1 MLLILDNCEHVIADV
16 SDIVSELVSASGQL
30 NVLATSRA
38 PMMITA
44 ESVYPLPPLDI
55 DESGSPATDLFR
67 ARAKAVRPS
76 ARLDQVEI
84 ARLCRTLDGLPLAIE
99 LAAARVRTMSV
110 DEINTRLSDRFAL
123 LRTGDRTSPQRH
135 RTLHA
140 VIDWSWNLLDGP
152 QQAALRRLCR
162 FPSGFTLDAAALV
175 AEWGVVDDIGAA
187 LEGLVNQS
195 MLAVVENDEPIGL
208 RYHMLETV
216 REFGE
221 EQLVGADEADEVMT
235 RMSHWAQDLALAMS
249 EGFIGDREVATVYLV
264 EAEHD
269 NLLAVLRHAIARRD
283 AKTVYL
289 VFPILGFHWAMRGAH
304 SEVFSWGPRILDID
318 PRGPGEADIPADFLV
333 VAYMLA
339 GMHMILGGDVRA
351 IALAR
356 CRIRVPCR
364 TRTDIR
370 GVLRMNAAVILTPL
384 SGKGLARTL
393 AEGARSADE
402 LTRVSALSARANF
415 RENFGDVF
423 GSMRDGERALDLNH
437 GGGDTWTR
445 AMLFSHLGS
454 LYGQTAQYAESV
466 EYYRRAAESMWNL
479 HAYEESAQ
487 IRAFMGTSLIGAGR
501 IEEGRRELSSL
512 LGSSDADPVIAP
524 SAWGEGNQRVAA
536 VHAGLAEADLFEGDV
551 DGGVRRYRRA
561 LDVCGWPSMGQAPG
575 PYEVLIASA
584 VVSAYI
590 LYGRCDDA
598 AALVT
603 ELTRQA
609 VERLG
614 RLFDLPQIGCVAN
627 AVGSYEIATG
637 RDPEHGLALLALAL
651 PVRARQ
657 DYPSMVVARHIEA
670 ARSVLGDQIVDEE
683 LTRAAKVPRRA
694 AAEAILDH
702 LRR

>member
-423 GSMRDGERALDLNH
+423 GSMRDGERALALNH

-445 AMLFSHLGS
+445 AML
-454 LYGQTAQYAESV
+454 
-466 EYYRRAAESMWNL
+466 
-479 HAYEESAQ
+479 SA
-487 IRAFMGTSLIGAGR
+487 T
-501 IEEGRRELSSL
+501 
-512 LGSSDADPVIAP
+512 
-524 SAWGEGNQRVAA
+524 
-536 VHAGLAEADLFEGDV
+536 
-551 DGGVRRYRRA
+551 
-561 LDVCGWPSMGQAPG
+561 
-575 PYEVLIASA
+575 SA
-584 VVSAYI
+584 V
-590 LYGRCDDA
+590 C
-598 AALVT
+598 T
-603 ELTRQA
+603 
-609 VERLG
+609 
-614 RLFDLPQIGCVAN
+614 
-627 AVGSYEIATG
+627 
-637 RDPEHGLALLALAL
+637 
-651 PVRARQ
+651 ARQ
-657 DYPSMVVARHIEA
+657 HNTPSR
-670 ARSVLGDQIVDEE
+670 
-683 LTRAAKVPRRA
+683 
-694 AAEAILDH
+694 
-702 LRR
+702 

>member
-1 MLLILDNCEHVIADV
+1 
-16 SDIVSELVSASGQL
+16 
-30 NVLATSRA
+30 
-38 PMMITA
+38 
-44 ESVYPLPPLDI
+44 
-55 DESGSPATDLFR
+55 
-67 ARAKAVRPS
+67 
-76 ARLDQVEI
+76 
-84 ARLCRTLDGLPLAIE
+84 
-99 LAAARVRTMSV
+99 
-110 DEINTRLSDRFAL
+110 
-123 LRTGDRTSPQRH
+123 
-135 RTLHA
+135 
-140 VIDWSWNLLDGP
+140 
-152 QQAALRRLCR
+152 
-162 FPSGFTLDAAALV
+162 
-175 AEWGVVDDIGAA
+175 
-187 LEGLVNQS
+187 
-195 MLAVVENDEPIGL
+195 
-208 RYHMLETV
+208 
-216 REFGE
+216 
-221 EQLVGADEADEVMT
+221 
-235 RMSHWAQDLALAMS
+235 
-249 EGFIGDREVATVYLV
+249 
-264 EAEHD
+264 
-269 NLLAVLRHAIARRD
+269 
-283 AKTVYL
+283 
-289 VFPILGFHWAMRGAH
+289 
-304 SEVFSWGPRILDID
+304 
-318 PRGPGEADIPADFLV
+318 
-333 VAYMLA
+333 
-339 GMHMILGGDVRA
+339 
-351 IALAR
+351 
-356 CRIRVPCR
+356 
-364 TRTDIR
+364 
-370 GVLRMNAAVILTPL
+370 
-384 SGKGLARTL
+384 
-393 AEGARSADE
+393 
-402 LTRVSALSARANF
+402 
-415 RENFGDVF
+415 
-423 GSMRDGERALDLNH
+423 
-437 GGGDTWTR
+437 
-445 AMLFSHLGS
+445 
-454 LYGQTAQYAESV
+454 
-466 EYYRRAAESMWNL
+466 MWNL

-551 DGGVRRYRRA
+551 DGGLRRYRRA